1 MGGGRT
7 KVRPPLHVRSVLRLG
22 ERPGGAGRP
31 HLAEGDPVR
40 LRTTTPE
47 ESSALADVHRAAFGR
62 DEEADLALALMRDES
77 FVPDCSLAAEDDT
90 GRFLGHVLLSRAWLE
105 DDDGSRQP
113 LLCLAPLAVV
123 PDAQRSGIGTALV
136 REAIERAQSD
146 GELAMIVLGHPSYYP
161 RFGFT
166 EALPLGICAPYDVPT
181 EAWMVLELTPQALDG
196 AQGTVKVP
204 TPLDDPEMWRE

>member
-7 KVRPPLHVRSVLRLG
+7 RVRPPLHVRSVLRLR
-22 ERPGGAGRP
+22 ERPEGAGRL
-31 HLAEGDPVR
+31 HVAEGEQVR

-47 ESSALADVHRAAFGR
+47 ECDALAGVHRAAFGR

-77 FVPDCSLAAEDDT
+77 FVHDCSLVAEDDA
-90 GRFLGHVLLSRAWLE
+90 GRFLGHVLFSRAWLE
-105 DDDGSRQP
+105 GDDGGRQP

-123 PDAQRSGIGTALV
+123 PDAQRRGIGTALV
-136 REAIERAQSD
+136 RVAIERARAD

-166 EALPLGICAPYDVPT
+166 EALPLGIRAPYDVPS
-181 EAWMVLELTPQALDG
+181 EAWMVLELTPQALG
-196 AQGTVKVP
+196 GTQGTVQVSA
-204 TPLDDPEMWRE
+204 PLDDPEMWRE